1 MRSHVTSPTGDFGA
15 QEAAMQ
21 SYLRE
26 GEKRAY
32 SLGNRGPLKFNADG
46 KLDKDILRVLRII
59 KFRVFNR
66 KKVNYIV
73 KFFIFRTIFTSR
85 NSMLTLSFISVIIPL
100 CISKERN

>member
-26 GEKRAY
+26 GEERAY

-46 KLDKDILRVLRII
+46 KLDKDILSDYSRCGFYIFEGVL
-59 KFRVFNR
+59 
-66 KKVNYIV
+66 
-73 KFFIFRTIFTSR
+73 
-85 NSMLTLSFISVIIPL
+85 LSEELDDIESDVENIL
-100 CISKERN
+100 ERLPM